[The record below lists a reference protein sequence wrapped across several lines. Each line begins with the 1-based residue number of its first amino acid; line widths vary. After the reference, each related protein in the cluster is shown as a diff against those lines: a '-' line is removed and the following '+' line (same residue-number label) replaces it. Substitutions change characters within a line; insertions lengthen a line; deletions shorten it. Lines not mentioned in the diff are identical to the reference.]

1 MSDADSSQAPESS
14 ARPLAEPTPGA
25 VDGELSADELRD
37 AYEHAPCGFLTS
49 APDGHLVGV
58 NQTFCEM
65 TGWSREQVLG
75 CRSLLDLLTPGSRLF
90 WQSRH
95 ATLQHLDGRLRG
107 VAVDLRRADGSDLPV
122 LLATEP
128 VPAREGA
135 ARLVRTSV
143 LDASERRSYERELI
157 LARRRAEVA
166 ESRSAAVVR
175 SALDAVVVLA
185 ADGEV
190 VEWNAAAERLFG
202 IPRADA
208 VGRPAQGL
216 LCRQLLDLA
225 SSADAEPDPGGRTKD
240 VAGWRRQ
247 AMLATADGAPLPAE
261 VSLTRAY
268 VDARALTVLSVRD
281 LRTEATLRDELDRS
295 RSTLQAV
302 LADAP
307 VLVLGLDAH
316 GTVVMAEGNGAAAFG
331 QVWFDT
337 VGRPV
342 EELLRHRPALLEDC
356 RRALAGEA
364 LVATHPTG
372 GRAWETSFRPHRDER
387 GAVDAVTV
395 VAFDVTEHLALA
407 TRLERLARHDPL
419 TGLTNRS
426 AFQEELAGAL
436 AEERDGVAVLYL
448 DLDDFKDVND
458 SYGHALGDEVLVEV
472 AGRLRAAVPPGSVL
486 ARHGGDEFVVLLRG
500 PVARSAAAVGRRLV
514 RSLVQPVAPQGSAA
528 PLSVRA
534 SVGVSVLGDDA
545 QDASTLLAH
554 ADAAMYRAKRLGRN
568 PVAVFTPAHDDP
580 SVRVA
585 TTARLRHAV
594 ECGLVVPHYQP
605 VVSLTDGRLVA
616 VEALARWTD
625 EELGPVPPSTFV
637 PLAEAGRLIVELGEL
652 VLEQALGQ
660 LAGWTAAGVDVPS
673 VAVNVSPHQLRYGR
687 FPDLLDAA
695 LRRHGVAPGRVVVEL
710 TETVVVEAAGDEL
723 AAIAAVRELGCRV
736 AIDDFGTGHSSLA
749 RLRDLPVDVVKL
761 DRAFVAPLPES
772 RGGALV
778 AAFLRLADALGLAT
792 VAEGVENEAQRAHL
806 ADAGCAAAQGYLLGA
821 PLPAADLT
829 PVLARGPV
837 PFPASSGRV
846 HGLR

>member
-1 MSDADSSQAPESS
+1 MSDGDSSTE
-14 ARPLAEPTPGA
+14 RGTLPT
-25 VDGELSADELRD
+25 ELSADELRD

-49 APDGHLVGV
+49 GSDGHLVGV
-58 NQTFCEM
+58 NQTFCDM

-75 CRSLLDLLTPGSRLF
+75 CRSLLELLTPGSRLF
-90 WQSRH
+90 WQARH

-107 VAVDLRRADGSDLPV
+107 VAVDLRKADGTDLPV
-122 LLATEP
+122 LLATSP
-128 VPAREGA
+128 VPGHEGA
-135 ARLVRTSV
+135 APLVRTSV
-143 LDASERRSYERELI
+143 LDASDRRAYERELI

-202 IPRADA
+202 VARADA
-208 VGRPAQGL
+208 VGQPVDGL
-216 LCRQLLDLA
+216 LCRQLLELA
-225 SSADAEPDPGGRTKD
+225 ASDGEQDA
-240 VAGWRRQ
+240 AGWRRQ
-247 AMLATADGAPLPAE
+247 AVLSTSDGAPLPAE
-261 VSLTRAY
+261 VSVTRAF
-268 VDARALTVLSVRD
+268 VDGRALTVLSVRD

-307 VLVLGLDAH
+307 VLVLGLDAA
-316 GTVVMAEGNGAAAFG
+316 GAVVMAEGNGAAAFG
-331 QVWFDT
+331 LAWEDA
-337 VGRPV
+337 VGAPV
-342 EELLRHRPALLEDC
+342 EQLLGHRPALLADC
-356 RRALAGEA
+356 RRALAGET
-364 LVATHPTG
+364 LLATHPTG
-372 GRAWETSFRPHRDER
+372 GRAWETAFRPQRNER
-387 GAVDAVTV
+387 GELTGVTV
-395 VAFDVTEHLALA
+395 VAVDVTEHLALA
-407 TRLERLARHDPL
+407 NRLERLARHDPL
-419 TGLTNRS
+419 TGLMNRS
-426 AFQEELAGAL
+426 AFQEELALAL
-436 AEERDGVAVLYL
+436 AEERGGVAVLYL

-458 SYGHALGDEVLVEV
+458 SYGHSLGDEVLVEV
-472 AGRLRAAVPPGSVL
+472 AGRLRAAVPVGTVL

-500 PVARSAAAVGRRLV
+500 PAARSAAAVGRRLV
-514 RSLVQPVAPQGSAA
+514 RSLVQPVDPPGSAT

-534 SVGVSVLGDDA
+534 SVGVSVLGSDA
-545 QDASTLLAH
+545 RDASTLLAH

-594 ECGLVVPHYQP
+594 ERGLVVPHYQP
-605 VVSLTDGRLVA
+605 VVSLTDGRLIA

-625 EELGPVPPSTFV
+625 DELGPVPPATFV
-637 PLAEAGRLIVELGEL
+637 PLAESGRLIVELGEL
-652 VLEQALGQ
+652 VLDQALGQ
-660 LAGWTAAGVDVPS
+660 LALWTAAGVEVAS

-687 FPDLLDAA
+687 FPELLDAA
-695 LRRHGVAPGRVVVEL
+695 LRRHGVAPDRVMVEL
-710 TETVVVEAAGDEL
+710 TETVVVEAAGEEL

-761 DRAFVAPLPES
+761 DRAFVAPLPEP
-772 RGGALV
+772 RAGALV
-778 AAFLRLADALGLAT
+778 AAFLRLADALGLRT
-792 VAEGVENEAQRAHL
+792 VAEGVESEAQRAHL

-821 PLPAADLT
+821 PVPAADLT
-829 PVLARGPV
+829 PVLERGPT
-837 PFPASSGRV
+837 PFPLSTGRV

>member
-1 MSDADSSQAPESS
+1 MAAEETHPTSPSGEADHLPDLG
-14 ARPLAEPTPGA
+14 P
-25 VDGELSADELRD
+25 DELRD

-49 APDGHLVGV
+49 SQDGRLVGV

-95 ATLQHLDGRLRG
+95 ATLQHLDGQLRG

-122 LLATEP
+122 LLATSQ
-128 VPAREGA
+128 VPGRKGA
-135 ARLVRTSV
+135 APLVRTSV
-143 LDASERRSYERELI
+143 LDASDRRAYERELI

-166 ESRSAAVVR
+166 ESRSAAIVR
-175 SALDAVVVLA
+175 SVLDAVVVLA
-185 ADGEV
+185 PDGEV

-202 IPRADA
+202 RVRAEA
-208 VGRPAQGL
+208 VGRPAGTL
-216 LCRQLLDLA
+216 LCRPLLELA
-225 SSADAEPDPGGRTKD
+225 EAEPGAGDGSGD
-240 VAGWRRQ
+240 GAGWRRQ

-261 VSLTRAY
+261 VSITRAY
-268 VDARALTVLSVRD
+268 VDGRALTVLSVRD
-281 LRTEATLRDELDRS
+281 LRAETTLRDELDRS

-307 VLVLGLDAH
+307 VLVLGLDAA
-316 GTVVMAEGNGAAAFG
+316 GTVTMAEGNGAAAFG
-331 QVWFDT
+331 RAWDDA

-342 EELLRHRPALLEDC
+342 EELLSHRPALLADC
-356 RRALAGEA
+356 RRALAGET
-364 LVATHPTG
+364 LVVTHPTG

-387 GAVDAVTV
+387 GDDVGGVTV

-419 TGLTNRS
+419 TGLANRS
-426 AFQEELAGAL
+426 AFQEELALAL

-500 PVARSAAAVGRRLV
+500 AAARSAAAVGRRMV
-514 RSLVQPVAPQGSAA
+514 RSLVQPVAPQGCSA
-528 PLSVRA
+528 PLSVGA
-534 SVGVSVLGDDA
+534 SVGVSVLGGDA
-545 QDASTLLAH
+545 DDASTLLAH

-605 VVSLTDGRLVA
+605 VVSLIDGRLVG

-625 EELGPVPPSTFV
+625 EELGPVPPATFV

-652 VLEQALGQ
+652 VLDQALGQ
-660 LAGWTAAGVDVPS
+660 LALWTAAGVEVPS

-687 FPDLLDAA
+687 FPDLLDVA
-695 LRRHGVAPGRVVVEL
+695 LRRHDVAPDRVVVEL

-736 AIDDFGTGHSSLA
+736 AVDDFGTGHSSLA

-761 DRAFVAPLPES
+761 DRAFVAPLPEA
-772 RGGALV
+772 RAGALV
-778 AAFLRLADALGLAT
+778 AAFLRLADALGLST
-792 VAEGVENEAQRAHL
+792 VAEGVETEAQRAHL
-806 ADAGCAAAQGYLLGA
+806 AEAGCAAAQGYLLGA
-821 PLPAADLT
+821 PVPAADLT
-829 PVLARGPV
+829 PVLERGPQ
-837 PFPASSGRV
+837 PFPASEGRV
-846 HGLR
+846 TGLR

>member
-1 MSDADSSQAPESS
+1 MGNEDGSTERGTQAPE
-14 ARPLAEPTPGA
+14 LT
-25 VDGELSADELRD
+25 ADELRD

-49 APDGHLVGV
+49 SQDGRLVGV
-58 NQTFCEM
+58 NRTFCEM
-65 TGWSREQVLG
+65 TGWTREQVLG
-75 CRSLLDLLTPGSRLF
+75 CRSLLDLLTSGSRLF

-107 VAVDLRRADGSDLPV
+107 VAVDLRRADGTDLPV
-122 LLATEP
+122 LLATSP

-135 ARLVRTSV
+135 VPLVRTSV
-143 LDASERRSYERELI
+143 LDASDRRAYERELI

-202 IPRADA
+202 RVRAEA
-208 VGRPAQGL
+208 VGRPAQTL
-216 LCRQLLDLA
+216 LCRALLELA
-225 SSADAEPDPGGRTKD
+225 SAPEDPDGAGD
-240 VAGWRRQ
+240 GAGWRRQ
-247 AMLATADGAPLPAE
+247 AMLATADGDPLPAE

-268 VDARALTVLSVRD
+268 VDGRALTVLSVRD
-281 LRTEATLRDELDRS
+281 LRAEATLRDELDRS

-307 VLVLGLDAH
+307 VLVLGLDAD
-316 GTVVMAEGNGAAAFG
+316 GTVTMAEGNGAAAFG
-331 QVWFDT
+331 RAWDDA
-337 VGRPV
+337 VGRRV
-342 EELLRHRPALLEDC
+342 EELLSHRPALLADC
-356 RRALAGEA
+356 RRALAGET

-387 GAVDAVTV
+387 GDAVGGVTV

-419 TGLTNRS
+419 TGLANRS
-426 AFQEELAGAL
+426 AFQEELALAL

-472 AGRLRAAVPPGSVL
+472 AGRLRAAVPAGSVL

-500 PVARSAAAVGRRLV
+500 PAARSAAAVGRRMV
-514 RSLVQPVAPQGSAA
+514 RSLVQPVAPQGCSA
-528 PLSVRA
+528 PLSVGA
-534 SVGVSVLGDDA
+534 SVGVSVLGSDA
-545 QDASTLLAH
+545 DDASTLLAH

-605 VVSLTDGRLVA
+605 VVSLTDGRLVG

-625 EELGPVPPSTFV
+625 EELGPVPPATFV

-652 VLEQALGQ
+652 VLDQALGQ
-660 LAGWTAAGVDVPS
+660 LALWTAAGVEVPS
-673 VAVNVSPHQLRYGR
+673 MAVNVSPHQLRYGR
-687 FPDLLDAA
+687 FPDLLDVA
-695 LRRHGVAPGRVVVEL
+695 LRRHGVAAERVVVEL

-736 AIDDFGTGHSSLA
+736 AVDDFGTGHSSLA

-761 DRAFVAPLPES
+761 DRAFVAPLPEA
-772 RGGALV
+772 RAGALV
-778 AAFLRLADALGLAT
+778 AAFLRLADALGLST
-792 VAEGVENEAQRAHL
+792 VAEGVENEAQRGHL

-821 PLPAADLT
+821 PVPAADLT
-829 PVLARGPV
+829 PVLERGPA
-837 PFPASSGRV
+837 PFPLSVGSV
-846 HGLR
+846 HGLRLPGTA

>member
-1 MSDADSSQAPESS
+1 MSNGDSS
-14 ARPLAEPTPGA
+14 AERGSVEPALT
-25 VDGELSADELRD
+25 ADELRD
-37 AYEHAPCGFLTS
+37 AYEQAPCGFLTS
-49 APDGHLVGV
+49 SQDGRLVGV
-58 NQTFCEM
+58 NQTFCQM

-90 WQSRH
+90 WQSWH
-95 ATLQHLDGRLRG
+95 ATLPHLDGQLRG
-107 VAVDLRRADGSDLPV
+107 VAVDLRTADGSDLPV
-122 LLATEP
+122 LLATSP
-128 VPAREGA
+128 VPARPGA
-135 ARLVRTSV
+135 APLVRTSV
-143 LDASERRSYERELI
+143 LDASDRRTYERELI

-166 ESRSAAVVR
+166 ESRSAAIVR

-185 ADGEV
+185 PDGQV
-190 VEWNAAAERLFG
+190 VEWNATAERLFG
-202 IPRADA
+202 RARAEA
-208 VGRPAQGL
+208 VGMPAATL
-216 LCRQLLDLA
+216 LCRPLLELA
-225 SSADAEPDPGGRTKD
+225 ESAPGDGTGEG
-240 VAGWRRQ
+240 AGWRRQ

-268 VDARALTVLSVRD
+268 VDGRALTVLSVRD
-281 LRTEATLRDELDRS
+281 LRAETTLRDELDRS

-307 VLVLGLDAH
+307 VLVLGLDAD
-316 GTVVMAEGNGAAAFG
+316 GTVTMAEGNGAAAFG
-331 QVWFDT
+331 RAWEGA

-342 EELLRHRPALLEDC
+342 EELLSHRPALLADC
-356 RRALAGEA
+356 RRALAGET

-387 GAVDAVTV
+387 GEAVGGVTV

-419 TGLTNRS
+419 TGLANRS
-426 AFQEELAGAL
+426 AFQEELALAL

-472 AGRLRAAVPPGSVL
+472 AGRLRAAVPAGSVL

-500 PVARSAAAVGRRLV
+500 PAAHSAAAVGRRMV
-514 RSLVQPVAPQGSAA
+514 RSLVQPVAPQGCSA

-534 SVGVSVLGDDA
+534 SVGVSVLGGDADDA
-545 QDASTLLAH
+545 TTLLAH

-605 VVSLTDGRLVA
+605 VVSLTDGRLVG

-625 EELGPVPPSTFV
+625 EELGPVPPATFV

-652 VLEQALGQ
+652 VLDQALGQ
-660 LAGWTAAGVDVPS
+660 LAQWTAAGVEVPS

-695 LRRHGVAPGRVVVEL
+695 LRRHGVAADAVVVEL

-736 AIDDFGTGHSSLA
+736 AVDDFGTGHSSLA

-761 DRAFVAPLPES
+761 DRAFVAPLPEA
-772 RGGALV
+772 RADALV
-778 AAFLRLADALGLAT
+778 AAFLRLADALGLST

-806 ADAGCAAAQGYLLGA
+806 AEAGCAAAQGYLLGA
-821 PLPAADLT
+821 PVPAADLT
-829 PVLARGPV
+829 PVLERGPQ
-837 PFPASSGRV
+837 PFPAWAGRV
-846 HGLR
+846 TGLR